1 MYLCNIFVTLPP
13 ISECYELLQ
22 IRDIAPILEEIC
34 YNRRVGRKQPTNLEN
49 LINFSAM
56 KPTARY
62 TFSGVE
68 SLSFRTHDI
77 NVRFQDGDSL
87 SIDFRSGTDGSKLVH
102 EECRDFLKWYGK
114 RDMAQLKR
122 TYEALRVILEEEAKQ
137 ALEDSRK

>member
-1 MYLCNIFVTLPP
+1 M
-13 ISECYELLQ
+13 LQ
-22 IRDIAPILEEIC
+22 IEDIAPIIEEIC
-34 YNRRVGRKQPTNLEN
+34 YNRRVGKETTLQQLEN

-68 SLSFRTHDI
+68 SLSFTTHDI

-122 TYEALRVILEEEAKQ
+122 TYEALRVIIEEDTKQ

>member
-1 MYLCNIFVTLPP
+1 
-13 ISECYELLQ
+13 
-22 IRDIAPILEEIC
+22 
-34 YNRRVGRKQPTNLEN
+34 
-49 LINFSAM
+49 M

-68 SLSFRTHDI
+68 SLSFTTHDI

-122 TYEALRVILEEEAKQ
+122 TYEALRLIIEEEKKAELKNYELPPFLQ
-137 ALEDSRK
+137 PSDLLRVGVGSLRR

>member
-1 MYLCNIFVTLPP
+1 
-13 ISECYELLQ
+13 LLQ
-22 IRDIAPILEEIC
+22 IEDITVIHIGVW
-34 YNRRVGRKQPTNLEN
+34 YNIRVGKEKSNLQQLEN

-68 SLSFRTHDI
+68 SLSFTSHDVS
-77 NVRFQDGDSL
+77 VRFQDGDSL
-87 SIDFRSGTDGSKLVH
+87 TVDFSRGQDGLKMIH

-122 TYEALRVILEEEAKQ
+122 TYEALRLIIEEEKKEE
-137 ALEDSRK
+137 LEKL

>member
-1 MYLCNIFVTLPP
+1 MLLLQYFYNPP
-13 ISECYELLQ
+13 PKCYEMLQ
-22 IRDIAPILEEIC
+22 IEDIAVIHIGVW
-34 YNRRVGRKQPTNLEN
+34 YNRRVGEETNLQQLEN

-62 TFSGVE
+62 TFSGVA
-68 SLSFRTHDI
+68 SLSFTSHDVS
-77 NVRFQDGDSL
+77 VRFQDGDSL

-122 TYEALRVILEEEAKQ
+122 TYEALRLIIEEEKKEE
-137 ALEDSRK
+137 LNK

>member
-1 MYLCNIFVTLPP
+1 M
-13 ISECYELLQ
+13 LQ
-22 IRDIAPILEEIC
+22 IEDITVIHIGVW
-34 YNRRVGRKQPTNLEN
+34 YNIRVGKEKSNLQQLEN

-68 SLSFRTHDI
+68 SLSFTSHDVS
-77 NVRFQDGDSL
+77 VRFQDGDSL
-87 SIDFRSGTDGSKLVH
+87 TVDFSRGQDGLKMIH

-122 TYEALRVILEEEAKQ
+122 TYEALRLIIEEEKKEE
-137 ALEDSRK
+137 LEKL